1 MMLLCSR
8 KSTIELSILVS
19 DFMVNYM
26 LKNTQSQ
33 RYFVECMKCLKEDA
47 QKKEEKRTDPAHRR
61 VGMIK
66 SLPVPNYLI
75 LCTSL
80 MDSVVI

>member
-1 MMLLCSR
+1 M
-8 KSTIELSILVS
+8 LVS

-26 LKNTQSQ
+26 LKNTQ
-33 RYFVECMKCLKEDA
+33 RYFCGMHGMSKEDV
-47 QKKEEKRTDPAHRR
+47 KKKKGQILYIGGR
-61 VGMIK
+61 GNQL
-66 SLPVPNYLI
+66 LPLPNCLI